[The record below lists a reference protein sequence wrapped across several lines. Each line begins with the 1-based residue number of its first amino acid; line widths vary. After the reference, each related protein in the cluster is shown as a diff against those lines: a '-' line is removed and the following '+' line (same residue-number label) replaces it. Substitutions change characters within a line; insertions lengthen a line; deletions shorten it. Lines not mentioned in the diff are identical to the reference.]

1 MNIELK
7 KLEVE
12 LSRVATAKM
21 EMELRIEERQLEI
34 ANLQK
39 NMAIQD
45 ARVIELN
52 EMIRKLKENK

>member
-12 LSRVATAKM
+12 LARVSTAKL

-45 ARVIELN
+45 ARVDELN
-52 EMIRKLKENK
+52 EMIKKLKESK